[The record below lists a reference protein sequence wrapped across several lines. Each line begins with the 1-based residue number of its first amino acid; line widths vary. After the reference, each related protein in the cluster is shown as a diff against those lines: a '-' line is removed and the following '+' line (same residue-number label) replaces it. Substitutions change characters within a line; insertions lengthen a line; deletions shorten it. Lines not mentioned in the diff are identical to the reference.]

1 MMKRT
6 WRTTIMVFM
15 LPIAV
20 IPTSVKAQNQQKKE
34 KQLNQAMRGNPQRR
48 VASQKVEPSK
58 KSAAPNII
66 FILTDDMGYG
76 DLGVFFQNQRK
87 DHKNLPYQ
95 LTPNLDQMAASGA
108 KFTNQYSNAP
118 VCAPSRASFMTGMNQ
133 GNASVRDNQ
142 FDKQIENNHTIANM
156 LKSAGYATA
165 AIGKWGLQGETK
177 EEPNWPAHPSKRGF
191 DQFFGYMRHA
201 DGHEHYPFEGLY
213 RGKKEVYDNYTNVA
227 ADLSKS
233 YTTDLWTAYAKKW
246 IVAHEQ
252 GKSAKQPFFMFL
264 AYDAPHAVLE
274 LPTQAYPAGAG
285 LKGGVQ
291 WTGKKGA
298 MINTASGEI
307 DTYVHPDY
315 ANATYDDDQ
324 NLNTPEKPWPD
335 TYKRYATANRR
346 IDDAIGDVIQL
357 LKDLKIDENTL
368 VVFSSDNGPS
378 IESYLPKGYVPNSPE
393 FFGSFG
399 PFDGIKRDVWEGGLR
414 MPVLAR
420 WPSKINPGQTIDLP
434 SMLSDWMPTFAE
446 AANIPAPARLDGI
459 SLLPTLIGK
468 GKQEQGQVYIEY
480 TEGGNTPDFK
490 EFEASRRGR
499 KRNQMQMIRIG
510 DLAGVRY
517 NIKSADDDFEI
528 YDVVKDPKEKTNL
541 GGDVAYRSLQEKMKA
556 KVLQGRKVDAEAPR
570 PYDTALI
577 PGLNPIGNLTA
588 GINWKFFK
596 GDFSWVVTEKG
607 RIPLQK
613 GTTTSLENHKTP
625 KLSGM
630 MLYEAWFKAP
640 RDGEYSFSLASNGKA
655 YLRLHE
661 AELLDA
667 DYDYSPRK
675 EISTTVKLKAG
686 YHPIKI
692 YAKQEQGKAI
702 SLRLK
707 QKEAGANWQDMSDK
721 DLFIVK

>member
-20 IPTSVKAQNQQKKE
+20 IPTSLKAQTQKN
-34 KQLNQAMRGNPQRR
+34 KQNKQKQHKPGNAQKAM
-48 VASQKVEPSK
+48 
-58 KSAAPNII
+58 APNII

-87 DHKNLPYQ
+87 QHKNLPYQ
-95 LTPNLDQMAASGA
+95 LTPNLDQMAASGV

-191 DQFFGYMRHA
+191 DQFYGYMRHA

-213 RGKKEVYDNYTNVA
+213 RGKKEVYDNYTNVGS
-227 ADLSKS
+227 DLSKS

-246 IVAHEQ
+246 IVDHEQ
-252 GKSAKQPFFMFL
+252 GKQAKQPFFMFL

-274 LPTQAYPAGAG
+274 LPTQAYPAGGG
-285 LKGGVQ
+285 LKGGLQ

-307 DTYVHPDY
+307 DSYVHPDY

-324 NLNTPEKPWPD
+324 NVNTPEKPWPD

-346 IDDAIGDVIQL
+346 IDDAIGDVMQL
-357 LKDLKIDENTL
+357 LKDLNISENTL

-399 PFDGIKRDVWEGGLR
+399 PFDGIKRDVWEAGLR
-414 MPVLAR
+414 MPVLAS
-420 WPSKINPGQTIDLP
+420 WPSKISAGQTIALP

-446 AANIPAPARLDGI
+446 AANIPAAARLDGV
-459 SLLPTLIGK
+459 SLLPALTGK
-468 GKQEQGQVYIEY
+468 GKQEQGQVYVEY

-490 EFEASRRGR
+490 SFEASRRGR

-528 YDVVKDPKEKTNL
+528 YDVVKDPKETNNL
-541 GGDVAYRSLQEKMKA
+541 GGNPAYRSLQEKMKA
-556 KVLQGRKVDAEAPR
+556 KVLQGRRVDAEAPR
-570 PYDTALI
+570 PYDAALI
-577 PGLNPIGNLTA
+577 PAVKPQIKLIP
-588 GINWKFFK
+588 GISWKFFK
-596 GDFSWVVTEKG
+596 GDFPWVVTEKG
-607 RIPLQK
+607 RTPAQK
-613 GTTTSLENHKTP
+613 GTTASLNTTKTP
-625 KLSGM
+625 KTAGM
-630 MLYEAWFKAP
+630 VLYEAWFKATK
-640 RDGEYSFSLASNGKA
+640 DGAYSFSIESNGKA
-655 YLRLHE
+655 YVRLHE

-667 DYDYSPRK
+667 DYGYSPGQ
-675 EISTTVKLKAG
+675 EISNTVKLKAG

-692 YAKQEQGKAI
+692 YAVQEQGKAI

-707 QKEAGANWQDMSDK
+707 QKEAGANWQILSDK
-721 DLFIVK
+721 NLFSVK